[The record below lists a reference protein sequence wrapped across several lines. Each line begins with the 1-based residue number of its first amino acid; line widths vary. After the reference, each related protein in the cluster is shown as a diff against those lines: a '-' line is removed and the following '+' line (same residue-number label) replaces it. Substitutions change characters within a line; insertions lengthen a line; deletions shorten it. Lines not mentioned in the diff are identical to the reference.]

1 MLKLKLQY
9 FGHLIRRASSLEKTL
24 MLRNIE
30 SKRKRG
36 QQRMNWINSIPDSM
50 YINLSK
56 LQEIVEERE
65 AWEELLALFPP
76 TPAPFALQNK
86 CIVLRWV
93 NSRTDSEAKCS
104 ESKAKVD

>member
-1 MLKLKLQY
+1 MKTVSEEQCMDSSERISAFY
-9 FGHLIRRASSLEKTL
+9 EFFPHL
-24 MLRNIE
+24 
-30 SKRKRG
+30 G
-36 QQRMNWINSIPDSM
+36 
-50 YINLSK
+50 
-56 LQEIVEERE
+56 VEERE